1 MKHEQT
7 DPSRG
12 SSSTS
17 DEERR
22 ERDWARQLALSIS
35 EADIGRC
42 ADQHIE
48 IAKSRAA
55 RSTLAADDDAWTRLD
70 EHLGR
75 RAKPHEKQAFES
87 AYLEKMR
94 NFADALP
101 G

>member
-1 MKHEQT
+1 MKHEET
-7 DPSRG
+7 SPSHG
-12 SSSTS
+12 GANMS
-17 DEERR
+17 DDERR

-48 IAKSRAA
+48 IAKKRAE
-55 RSTLAADDDAWTRLD
+55 RGSLAADDDAWARLD

-75 RAKPHEKQAFES
+75 PAKPHEKQAFES

-94 NFADALP
+94 NFAAALP